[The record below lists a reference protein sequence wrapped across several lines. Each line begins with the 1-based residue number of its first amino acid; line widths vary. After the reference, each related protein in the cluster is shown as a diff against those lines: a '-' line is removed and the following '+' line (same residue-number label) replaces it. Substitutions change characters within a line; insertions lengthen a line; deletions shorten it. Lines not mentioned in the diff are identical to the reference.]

1 MTMPTGRS
9 FLLSFSAATLCVFT
23 GAAGAQV
30 AKGSAAPTMLAHR
43 AVYDLSLGK
52 ATGNNAPS
60 AARGRIVYEFS
71 GSACEGYVTNFRQIT
86 ELQMEEGGSRTS
98 DMRSTTFEEGD
109 GTGLRFKTD
118 SYVDGKLMESIDGRA
133 KKADDDGL
141 SVALTSPTRAKA
153 DFEPGAYFPTAQMM
167 HVIETAKDGGN
178 TTEVKIFD
186 GSDSGMKVFDTLS
199 VIGRE
204 VTSVSAETAAASADA
219 LKGVR
224 RWPVSI
230 SYFDPT
236 KPDAGPNY
244 VLGFDLYE
252 NGVSGGLKIDYGAY
266 TLNGQMT
273 KFEVLPQKGC
283 AK

>member
-1 MTMPTGRS
+1 MASRT
-9 FLLSFSAATLCVFT
+9 LLPRLLATASL
-23 GAAGAQV
+23 AGLLASSV
-30 AKGSAAPTMLAHR
+30 PAFASGVPLLAHR
-43 AVYDLSLGK
+43 AVYDLTLGK
-52 ATGNNAPS
+52 ANGTGSTPS
-60 AARGRIVYEFS
+60 SARGRIVYEFS
-71 GSACEGYVTNFRQIT
+71 GSACEGYSTTFRQLT
-86 ELQMEEGGSRTS
+86 EIQMEEGNSRMS
-98 DMRSTTFEEGD
+98 DMRSSTFEDGD
-109 GTGLRFKTD
+109 GSAFQFRTETQ
-118 SYVDGKLMESIDGRA
+118 VDGRLVDSIDGRA
-133 KKADDDGL
+133 RRSGDGAIAVDLTKPVQAKTDL
-141 SVALTSPTRAKA
+141 S
-153 DFEPGAYFPTAQMM
+153 PGAVFPTAQI
-167 HVIETAKDGGN
+167 VEIVTAAKRGDR
-178 TTEVKIFD
+178 TAELKIFD